1 MIKLV
6 EVIDELEMGGAQHV
20 LHEIIT
26 HLDKEKFDI
35 TIICFKKARPF
46 ASMLEQEV
54 LAKGFKVIYL
64 KPKKRRYKYLQLMW
78 ELTKIRPDVIHA
90 HQTGIVATYWG
101 FLARI
106 KTIITIH
113 TKPARSFIFRN
124 SRRAYKFGLK
134 TKSIITVAISAF
146 NKKLC
151 QEYWNIPEKEVC
163 YVNNGVNIDGCVPE
177 SHDCFSFINV
187 GRQDENKNQIL
198 IIKAFN
204 RFLKEVSSDVQ
215 LYLVGDGECKEQLQ
229 KAVAELNIEDKVI
242 FTGYIANPR
251 PFLAKA
257 DVYISSSHREGL
269 PLSVLEG
276 MAFGL
281 PVIATDVGGVRDLAQ
296 ENGYLIEDDDEDA
309 MFNAMREL
317 YKNPEICKDKGAK
330 SLEIVQQYTTQK
342 MADGYAKLF
351 EEYAKK

>member
-54 LAKGFKVIYL
+54 LANGFKVIYL
-64 KPKKRRYKYLQLMW
+64 KSKKRRYKYLQLMW

-90 HQTGIVATYWG
+90 HQTGIVAAYWG
-101 FLARI
+101 FLARV
-106 KTIITIH
+106 KTIVTIH
-113 TKPARSFIFRN
+113 TKPELAFIFKKAKKAFDFAR
-124 SRRAYKFGLK
+124 KWHCVK
-134 TKSIITVAISAF
+134 TVAISRY
-146 NKKLC
+146 NERLC
-151 QEYWNIPEKEVC
+151 QEYWNIPEEEVC

-187 GRQDENKNQIL
+187 GRQDKNKNQIL
-198 IIKAFN
+198 IIKAFY

-215 LYLVGDGECKEQLQ
+215 LYLVGDGECKDQLQ
-229 KAVAELNIEDKVI
+229 KTVAELNIGDKVI

-257 DVYISSSHREGL
+257 NVYISSSHREGL
-269 PLSVLEG
+269 SLSVLEG

-317 YKNPEICKDKGAK
+317 YKNPEICKTKGTK

>member
-20 LHEIIT
+20 LHEIIN
-26 HLDKEKFDI
+26 HLDREKFDI
-35 TIICFKKARPF
+35 TIICFKKARLH
-46 ASMLEQEV
+46 ASMLEQQV
-54 LAKGFKVIYL
+54 LAEGFKVVYL
-64 KPKKRRYKYLQLMW
+64 KPQKRRYKYLQLMW
-78 ELTKIRPDVIHA
+78 ELTKIRPDIIHA
-90 HQTGIVATYWG
+90 HQTGIVAAYWG
-101 FLARI
+101 FWARV
-106 KTIITIH
+106 KTIVTIH
-113 TKPARSFIFRN
+113 TKPELAFIFNKAKKAFDFARK
-124 SRRAYKFGLK
+124 RHCVK
-134 TKSIITVAISAF
+134 TVAISRY
-146 NKKLC
+146 NKRLC
-151 QEYWNIPEKEVC
+151 QDYWNLPEEEVC

-187 GRQDENKNQIL
+187 GRQDKNKNQIL
-198 IIKAFN
+198 IIRAFN
-204 RFLKEVSSDVQ
+204 RLLKEISSDVQ
-215 LYLVGDGECKEQLQ
+215 LYLVGDGECKDQLQ
-229 KAVAELNIEDKVI
+229 KTVAELNIGDKVI

-296 ENGYLIEDDDEDA
+296 ENGYLIEDDDEGA

-317 YKNPEICKDKGAK
+317 YKNSEICKEKSAK
-330 SLEIVQQYTTQK
+330 SLEMVQDYTTQK